1 MGFIDKKS
9 LKSLV
14 SKESLADLAG
24 KAKDVAHQ
32 LKEENRNLGKTTRR
46 INNTATLYGC
56 VNAMDSFVTKT
67 DPNDDFPK
75 GSYISIE
82 NEMGVIYAPSIDDY
96 VFSKKDIKSFV
107 FANETPEVHI
117 GSDTHIGMRFMIEF
131 NDGKKAK
138 VDIIV
143 TKLDRFKET
152 FGL

>member
-9 LKSLV
+9 LKNLV

-56 VNAMDSFVTKT
+56 VNAMDSFVTKK

-107 FANETPEVHI
+107 FANETLEVHI
-117 GSDTHIGMRFMIEF
+117 GSDTHIGMRFVIEF